1 MRRTRDSTK
10 RGYYKTSLQ
19 VKAQQYTRKQ
29 MHIGNITLKSPFLLA
44 PMAGFTDAV
53 MRTLCEEQGA
63 ALTYTEMVSAK
74 GLYYGGSKTNNLTY
88 IPDGA
93 GPTAIQI
100 FGSEPDIMAYAAREL
115 DSLKNE
121 VLDINMGCP
130 VPKVVRNGD
139 GSALMR
145 DPELVCDIVKA
156 VTSATAKPVTVKI
169 RKGFDRP
176 NAVEV
181 ALAAQEGGASAVCV
195 HGRTREQYYSGETD
209 RNIIKDVKNA
219 LNIPVIASGDVT
231 DAASGMSMLAETGC
245 DMVMIGRGALGN
257 PWIFRELDAAYKGLD
272 IPSRPSD
279 EERNT
284 MMIRHL
290 EMLCELKGEFTGVKE
305 FRKYIMRY
313 TKGVHGAAALRRRA
327 NDAVSLKE
335 MKEIIQIG

>member
-1 MRRTRDSTK
+1 MSAK
-10 RGYYKTSLQ
+10 
-19 VKAQQYTRKQ
+19 
-29 MHIGNITLKSPFLLA
+29 IGNLELASPWVLA
-44 PMAGFTDAV
+44 PLAGFTDAV

-74 GLYYGGSKTNNLTY
+74 GLYYGGSKTSDLTY
-88 IPDGA
+88 IPEGA

-100 FGSEPDIMAYAAREL
+100 FGSEPEIMALAAREL
-115 DSLKNE
+115 DRLKNE

-145 DPELVCDIVKA
+145 DPGLVCDIVKA
-156 VTSATAKPVTVKI
+156 VTSATEKPVTVKI
-169 RKGFDRP
+169 RKGFDTA

-195 HGRTREQYYSGETD
+195 HGRTREQYYSGVVD
-209 RNIIKDVKNA
+209 RNIIKDVKEA
-219 LNIPVIASGDVT
+219 LSIPVIASGDVT

-272 IPSRPSD
+272 IPPRPSD
-279 EERNT
+279 EERT
-284 MMIRHL
+284 AMMLRHL
-290 EMLCELKGEFTGVKE
+290 EMLCGLKGETTGVKE
-305 FRKYIMRY
+305 FRKYIIRY
-313 TKGVHGAAALRRRA
+313 TKGMHGAAAVRRRA
-327 NDAVSLKE
+327 NDVLSLKE
-335 MKEIIQIG
+335 MKEVIQIG

>member
-1 MRRTRDSTK
+1 MSIR
-10 RGYYKTSLQ
+10 
-19 VKAQQYTRKQ
+19 
-29 MHIGNITLKSPFLLA
+29 IGNLELASPWILA
-44 PMAGFTDAV
+44 PLAGFTDAV

-74 GLYYGGSKTNNLTY
+74 GLYYGGSKTGDLTY
-88 IPDGA
+88 IPEGA

-100 FGSEPDIMAYAAREL
+100 FGSEPEIMAYAAREL
-115 DSLKNE
+115 RDLRNE

-145 DPELVCDIVKA
+145 DPGLVFEIVKA
-156 VTSATAKPVTVKI
+156 VASAAGKPVTVKI

-195 HGRTREQYYSGETD
+195 HGRTREQYYSGVVD
-209 RNIIKDVKNA
+209 REIIRDVKNA

-231 DAASGMSMLAETGC
+231 DAATGMSMLNETGC

-257 PWIFRELDAAYKGLD
+257 PWIFRELDAAYKGLG
-272 IPSRPSD
+272 IPPRPSD
-279 EERNT
+279 EERIS
-284 MMIRHL
+284 MMLRHL
-290 EMLCELKGEFTGVKE
+290 EMLCGLKGESTGVKE
-305 FRKYIMRY
+305 FRKYIIRY
-313 TKGVHGAAALRRRA
+313 TKGMHGATAVRRRA
-327 NDAVSLKE
+327 NDAVSLEE
-335 MKEIIQIG
+335 MKEVINIGC

>member
-1 MRRTRDSTK
+1 MSIR
-10 RGYYKTSLQ
+10 
-19 VKAQQYTRKQ
+19 
-29 MHIGNITLKSPFLLA
+29 IGNLELASPWILA
-44 PMAGFTDAV
+44 PLAGFTDAV

-74 GLYYGGSKTNNLTY
+74 GLYYGGSKTGDLTY
-88 IPDGA
+88 IPEGA

-100 FGSEPDIMAYAAREL
+100 FGSEPEIMAYAAREL
-115 DSLKNE
+115 RDLRNE

-145 DPELVCDIVKA
+145 DPGLVFEIVKA
-156 VTSATAKPVTVKI
+156 VASAAGKPVTVKI

-195 HGRTREQYYSGETD
+195 HGRTREQYYSGVVD
-209 RNIIKDVKNA
+209 REIIRDVKNA

-231 DAASGMSMLAETGC
+231 DAATGMSMLNETGC

-257 PWIFRELDAAYKGLD
+257 PWIFRELDAAYKGLG
-272 IPSRPSD
+272 IPPRPSD
-279 EERNT
+279 EERIN
-284 MMIRHL
+284 MMHRHL
-290 EMLCELKGEFTGVKE
+290 EMLCGLKGESTGVKE
-305 FRKYIMRY
+305 FRKYIIRY
-313 TKGVHGAAALRRRA
+313 TKGMHGATAVRRRA
-327 NDAVSLKE
+327 NDAVSLEE
-335 MKEIIQIG
+335 MKEVINIGC

>member
-1 MRRTRDSTK
+1 MR
-10 RGYYKTSLQ
+10 
-19 VKAQQYTRKQ
+19 
-29 MHIGNITLKSPFLLA
+29 IGNLEIVSPWLLA

-74 GLYYGGSKTNNLTY
+74 GLYYGGSKTNDLTY
-88 IPDGA
+88 IPEGA

-100 FGSEPDIMAYAAREL
+100 FGSEPDIMAYAAHEL
-115 DSLKNE
+115 DSLPNAL
-121 VLDINMGCP
+121 LDINMGCP

-139 GSALMR
+139 GSALMK
-145 DPELVCDIVKA
+145 DPDLVHDIVKA
-156 VTSATAKPVTVKI
+156 VTGATAKPVTVKM
-169 RKGFDRP
+169 RKWFEENSP

-195 HGRTREQYYSGETD
+195 HGRTRSQYYSGTVD
-209 RNIIKDVKNA
+209 RGIIKDVKDA
-219 LNIPVIASGDVT
+219 LKIPVIASGDVT
-231 DAASGMSMLAETGC
+231 DAVSGMEMLKETGC

-257 PWIFRELDAAYKGLD
+257 PWIFRELDAAYRGEE

-279 EERNT
+279 EERIA

-290 EMLCELKGEFTGVKE
+290 EMLCDLKGETTGVKE

-313 TKGVHGAAALRRRA
+313 TKGIRGAASMRRRA
-327 NDAVSLKE
+327 NDSVSLRD
-335 MKEIIQIG
+335 MKEVISIGC

>member
-1 MRRTRDSTK
+1 MN
-10 RGYYKTSLQ
+10 
-19 VKAQQYTRKQ
+19 
-29 MHIGNITLKSPFLLA
+29 IGNVILKSPFLLA
-44 PMAGFTDAV
+44 PLAGFTDAV

-74 GLYYGGSKTNNLTY
+74 GLYYGGNKTGDLTY
-88 IPDGA
+88 IPEGA

-100 FGSEPDIMAYAAREL
+100 FGSEPDVMAYAAREL

-156 VTSATAKPVTVKI
+156 VTSATAKPVTVKM

-195 HGRTREQYYSGETD
+195 HGRTRSQYYSGVAD
-209 RNIIKDVKNA
+209 RRIIKDVKDA
-219 LNIPVIASGDVT
+219 LSIPVIASGDVT

-257 PWIFRELDAAYKGLD
+257 PWIFRELDAAYKGLE

-279 EERNT
+279 DERIS
-284 MMIRHL
+284 MMLRHL
-290 EMLCELKGEFTGVKE
+290 EMLCGLKGEPTGVRE
-305 FRKYIMRY
+305 FRKYIVRY
-313 TKGVHGAAALRRRA
+313 TKGMHGAAAMRRRA
-327 NDAVSLKE
+327 NDAASLEE
-335 MKEIIQIG
+335 MREVIQIG